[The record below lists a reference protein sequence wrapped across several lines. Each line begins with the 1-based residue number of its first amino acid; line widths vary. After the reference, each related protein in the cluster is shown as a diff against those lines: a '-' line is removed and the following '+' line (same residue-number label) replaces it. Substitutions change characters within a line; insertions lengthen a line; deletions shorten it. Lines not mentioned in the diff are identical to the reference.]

1 MKKPTTPRTER
12 ITRNAFGVPCLTKR
26 QLTRVHEYATDL
38 VVHGKT
44 RRVCSPL
51 LLSAALC
58 EISYHAS
65 NVRHQL
71 EQFITGSAK
80 AAPAALVARLAIE
93 MLQHMQ
99 HLTPKDQVKY
109 LNMLCGDDEA
119 VVTADMHGKAH
130 TSKTH

>member
-1 MKKPTTPRTER
+1 MKKPRTER
-12 ITRNAFGVPCLTKR
+12 IARNAFGLPCLTKR

-58 EISYHAS
+58 EISFHAS
-65 NVRHQL
+65 SVRHQL
-71 EQFITGSAK
+71 EQFITGTAK

-99 HLTPKDQVKY
+99 HLAPEEQVQY
-109 LNMLCGDDEA
+109 LNMLCGDDES
-119 VVTADMHGKAH
+119 VVMSDGHGKPHA
-130 TSKTH
+130 SKTH